1 MKFSLLKMGKVGLI
15 YHEDYLK
22 HDTGL
27 GHPERKER
35 LIAIIEHL
43 KKSDLNEKI
52 EWISP
57 ELKSDVE
64 KWILKVH
71 SPRHLEF
78 VKSSIL
84 SGVRLLDF
92 GDTYV
97 SKDSLDSALLAVSG
111 VIDGVDKI
119 FKEGFDKIFCAVRP
133 PGHHAESER
142 VMGFCIFNNVAV
154 AAKYAQETYGIE
166 KIAIIDWDVHHG
178 NGTQEIFYEDP
189 TVFYIS
195 LHQYPFYPGT
205 GSREEKGTG
214 KGYGFTLNFPMPA
227 GSDDEDYLKIFGNE
241 IVPTLEKF
249 QPELIIIS
257 AGFDAHRDDPLAG
270 MSLTENAFKM
280 MTNLTNEVAVKFSNG
295 KVLSVLE
302 GGYNLDALA
311 RSVESHLRAFL
322 GM

>member
-1 MKFSLLKMGKVGLI
+1 MKKVGLI

-22 HDTGL
+22 HDTGS

-35 LIAIIEHL
+35 LIAIVEHL
-43 KKSDLNEKI
+43 KKSEIKDMIN
-52 EWISP
+52 WFSP
-57 ELKSDVE
+57 ELRKDVE

-71 SPRHLEF
+71 SPRHFEF

-84 SGVRLLDF
+84 AGIRLLDF

-97 SKDSLDSALLAVSG
+97 SKDSFDVALLAVSG

-119 FKEGFDKIFCAVRP
+119 FGAGFDKVFCAVRP
-133 PGHHAESER
+133 PGHHAESDK
-142 VMGFCIFNNVAV
+142 VMGFCLFNNVAI
-154 AAKYAQETYGIE
+154 AARYAQEVFKVG
-166 KIAIIDWDVHHG
+166 KVAIIDWDVHHG
-178 NGTQEIFYEDP
+178 NGTQEIFYDDP

-205 GSREEKGTG
+205 GSSDEKGTG

-227 GSDDEDYLKIFGNE
+227 GSDDEDYLKVFGEE
-241 IVPTLEKF
+241 IVPALEKF
-249 QPELIIIS
+249 QPEFIIIS

-270 MSLTENAFKM
+270 MNLTEEAFHKM
-280 MTNLTNEVAVKFSNG
+280 TKLTNEVARKFSDS

-302 GGYNLDALA
+302 GGYNLKALA
-311 RSVESHLRAFL
+311 LSVESHLKGL
-322 GM
+322 LEM